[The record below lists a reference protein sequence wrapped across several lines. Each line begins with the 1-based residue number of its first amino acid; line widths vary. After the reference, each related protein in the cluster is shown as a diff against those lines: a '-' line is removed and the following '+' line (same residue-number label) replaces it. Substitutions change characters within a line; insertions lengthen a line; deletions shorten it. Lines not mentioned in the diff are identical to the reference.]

1 MGKSIR
7 RKGWQEMTRDDAIK
21 IFNTLLLFGKCDLRK
36 EEAEECFKM
45 AIKALEEQPSERTE
59 ERTETHECD
68 YISRKAVLDALHR
81 YFADGFDSD
90 KWWNSTYV
98 LDAVNRVP
106 SATPQP
112 KTGQPKTGHWI
123 EHKHGGIE
131 HIECSKCRCW
141 FLRKDLIRN
150 SYCPNCGSYNGGDTN
165 PQPSENLNVVLD
177 ELNRIGRNA
186 FKDDTDYDN
195 LFDFISNLP
204 SVSSQPK
211 TAHWEWTQYDSKPN
225 FGNWHCSACRSIVVE
240 HVPKTSV
247 DGIPLYKYC
256 PQCGAKMQEV
266 QQ

>member
-1 MGKSIR
+1 
-7 RKGWQEMTRDDAIK
+7 MT
-21 IFNTLLLFGKCDLRK
+21 N
-36 EEAEECFKM
+36 EEAINVLNDYDINFERNTVEEVAEAHEM
-45 AIKALEEQPSERTE
+45 AIKVLEEQPSERTE
-59 ERTETHECD
+59 MHECD
-68 YISRKAVLDALHR
+68 CISRK
-81 YFADGFDSD
+81 
-90 KWWNSTYV
+90 
-98 LDAVNRVP
+98 
-106 SATPQP
+106 
-112 KTGQPKTGHWI
+112 GHWI